1 MIALIKTEFLK
12 IKRYHILLIG
22 MIGMICSPL
31 LQYLSQ
37 LMLNEELRDAHY
49 NFAALID
56 NTIWGNTQ
64 IFMPVLFTLTGG
76 YLINREYTDDTLKN
90 ILTVPVSYRR
100 FLCGKLASMGILA
113 VVFGVLSLF
122 AAVVISALTHLP
134 GIRFTVFMS
143 ALPRMIALSV
153 CVYIIV
159 LPLIALCSRRSGLF
173 MTGSVVSFLAGY
185 CVLFFKQGLLRNIY
199 PFSAALTVIG
209 FNTSDYAGTSGKGSM
224 PLALLS
230 LGVMLL
236 TAAVLIITA
245 KAPETIPKRKTAKQ
259 AGASCRHINPPR
271 SSFYRP
277 RRDSG
282 NNKLL
287 RK

>member
-113 VVFGVLSLF
+113 VVFGILSLF
-122 AAVVISALTHLP
+122 AAVIISALTHLP
-134 GIRFTVFMS
+134 GIRFAVFMGT
-143 ALPRMIALSV
+143 LPRMIALSV

-199 PFSAALTVIG
+199 PFSAALTMIG
-209 FNTSDYAGTSGKGSM
+209 FDTSNYSGTAEKGSI

-230 LGVMLL
+230 LGTMLL
-236 TAAVLIITA
+236 IGAVLIITA
-245 KAPETIPKRKTAKQ
+245 KAPQTIPKKKTAKK
-259 AGASCRHINPPR
+259 AGAARRHAQR
-271 SSFYRP
+271 E
-277 RRDSG
+277 RR
-282 NNKLL
+282 NNSL
-287 RK
+287 

>member
-113 VVFGVLSLF
+113 IVFGILSLF

-134 GIRFTVFMS
+134 GIRFAVFMG

-209 FNTSDYAGTSGKGSM
+209 FDTSNYSGTAEKGSI
-224 PLALLS
+224 PLAFLS
-230 LGVMLL
+230 LGTMLL
-236 TAAVLIITA
+236 IGAVLIITA
-245 KAPETIPKRKTAKQ
+245 KAPQTIPKKKTAKK
-259 AGASCRHINPPR
+259 AGAARRPINPPR

-277 RRDSG
+277 RRNSG

>member
-12 IKRYHILLIG
+12 IRRYHILLIG
-22 MIGMICSPL
+22 MISMICSPL

-90 ILTVPVSYRR
+90 ILTVPVSYRK
-100 FLCGKLASMGILA
+100 FLCGKLTSMGILA
-113 VVFGVLSLF
+113 VIFGILSLF
-122 AAVVISALTHLP
+122 AAVIISALVHLP
-134 GIRFTVFMS
+134 GIRFAVFMD

-159 LPLIALCSRRSGLF
+159 LPLITLCSRRRGLF

-209 FNTSDYAGTSGKGSM
+209 FDTSDYSGTAEKGSM
-224 PLALLS
+224 PLAILS
-230 LGVMLL
+230 LGTMLL
-236 TAAVLIITA
+236 IGAALIIIA
-245 KAPETIPKRKTAKQ
+245 KAPENMPKKKTGKKT
-259 AGASCRHINPPR
+259 GASYR
-271 SSFYRP
+271 SAQRE
-277 RRDSG
+277 RRNAG
-282 NNKLL
+282 KH
-287 RK
+287 